1 MAPSG
6 RHRYL
11 RSFEAGDRLE
21 TFLVSAIAAVLA
33 IRFYLRLTGYP
44 ALGHHG
50 IHLAHVLWGGF
61 FMLVAIGI
69 LLVFLDRRA
78 AHAAS
83 ILGGIGFGT
92 SLDELGKFVTRDNN
106 YFFEPAVAMI
116 YATFVLMFLAVRAVQ
131 SRRVFSAEECRANA
145 LQELEEAP
153 HGLDRER
160 RARVLDFLDRSNADD
175 PLVLLLRE
183 HVAAATPAP
192 LPREGAFAAL
202 RRRARAEYRRLSQ
215 WPGFPRL
222 VTLFFA
228 GLVGMRLVLLASAV
242 FGGERAQAAL
252 LDGRLGEWLAARTAG
267 LRFVDSAEIGSAL
280 IAAGLILIGIGS
292 LTRSRLRA
300 YLWFKRAVVVSI
312 VLTQIFTFYREQLSA
327 LVDLGINLGIL
338 LFLQYAIAREATAP
352 GRETRTPSEPA
363 RLEAA
368 RA

>member
-6 RHRYL
+6 PHRYL

-21 TFLVSAIAAVLA
+21 TFLVSAIAAVLG
-33 IRFYLRLTGYP
+33 IRFYLSVTGFP

-78 AHAAS
+78 VHMAS
-83 ILGGIGFGT
+83 VIGGIGFGT

-116 YATFVLMFLAVRAVQ
+116 YATFVLLFLAMRAIQ

-145 LQELEEAP
+145 LAELEEAP
-153 HGLDRER
+153 HGLERER
-160 RARVLDFLDRSNADD
+160 RARVLDFLDRSDPED
-175 PLVLLLRE
+175 PLVVLLRE
-183 HVAAATPAP
+183 HVAAAAPAP
-192 LPREGAFAAL
+192 LPREGALASL
-202 RRRARAEYRRLSQ
+202 RRCTRAQYRRISQ
-215 WPGFPRL
+215 WSGFPRL
-222 VTLFFA
+222 VTCFFA
-228 GLVGMRLVLLASAV
+228 GLVAVRLVLLASAV
-242 FGGERAQAAL
+242 FGGPRAQAAL

-267 LRFVDSAEIGSAL
+267 LRFVDWAEIGSAL
-280 IAAGLILIGIGS
+280 IAAGMILIGIGC

-300 YLWFKRAVVVSI
+300 YLWFKRAVVLSI

-338 LFLQYAIAREATAP
+338 LFLQYAIAREQTAP